1 MAISAGFGALAQGFA
16 GGVQQ
21 RKQED
26 ERKEA
31 NERADRVL
39 DLQLEIART
48 NADAMRSMAAAQGG
62 GYGGGLGIRPGGGPV
77 ASGFGSVPDDE
88 RELLARTIQAEAG
101 GEGYDGM
108 LAVGAVI
115 GNRARSGKYGG
126 SSLRD
131 VIMAPGQFSAWNGV
145 TGYAGGKGALDMDSI
160 RPSEH
165 ALRVADQILAGGY
178 NDPTGG
184 ATHYYNPAAAK
195 PKWGKDAGGKWQ
207 QIGNHIFGFADGR
220 PGAGTQRAAPAKAP
234 APKPDTAVKRA
245 TLRLEYPGYKG
256 VPDNQLDAAI
266 QHFEKTRGAVPAR
279 GMGVS

>member
-1 MAISAGFGALAQGFA
+1 MASVGLGAFAQGLA
-16 GGVQQ
+16 GGIMQ
-21 RKQED
+21 RKQEG

-31 NERADRVL
+31 NARADRVL

-62 GYGGGLGIRPGGGPV
+62 GYGGGLGGGLGIRPDGGG
-77 ASGFGSVPDDE
+77 GGGGGSVPSDE

-126 SSLRD
+126 TSFRD
-131 VIMAPGQFSAWNGV
+131 VILAPGQFSAWNGV
-145 TGYAGGKGALDMDSI
+145 TGYAGGKGALNMDRI
-160 RPSEH
+160 TPSEH

-184 ATHYYNPAAAK
+184 ATHYYNPAAAT
-195 PKWGKDAGGKWQ
+195 PKWGKDAGGNWQ

-220 PGAGTQRAAPAKAP
+220 PGAGPTRPAPAAAPDMGA
-234 APKPDTAVKRA
+234 KRA
-245 TLRLEYPGYKG
+245 TMRADFPAYKQ
-256 VPDNQLDAAI
+256 VPDDQLDRAI

>member
-1 MAISAGFGALAQGFA
+1 MASVGLGAFAQGFA
-16 GGVQQ
+16 GGMVQ
-21 RKQED
+21 RKQEG

-39 DLQLEIART
+39 DLQLEIAKT

-62 GYGGGLGIRPGGGPV
+62 GYGGGLGIRPDGGG
-77 ASGFGSVPDDE
+77 GGGGSVPSDE

-131 VIMAPGQFSAWNGV
+131 VILAPGQFSAWNGV
-145 TGYAGGKGALDMDSI
+145 TGYAKGEGALNMDRI
-160 RPSEH
+160 TPSEH
-165 ALRVADQILAGGY
+165 ALRVADAILAGKY
-178 NDPTGG
+178 DDPTGG

-195 PKWGKDAGGKWQ
+195 PKWGKDAGGNWQ

-220 PGAGTQRAAPAKAP
+220 PGAGTRRADPAAAPAP
-234 APKPDTAVKRA
+234 AAKPDNTLKRA
-245 TLRLEYPGYKG
+245 TMRLEYPGYAK
-256 VPDNQLDAAI
+256 VPDDQLDGAI
-266 QHFEKTRGAVPAR
+266 QHFEQSRGFIPTR